1 MIAYWLFKSE
11 PDTWGWDH
19 QVAKGDAGEDW
30 QGVRNY
36 QARNHM
42 RAMRRGDL
50 GFFYHSNIGKAVV
63 GIVEVIRESAPD
75 SSTDDPRWDCVRLRA
90 LRPFLR
96 PVTLDACKAQPGLE
110 AMVLVRN
117 TRLSVQPVTK
127 DEWQIVCRMGG
138 VDP

>member
-1 MIAYWLFKSE
+1 MK
-11 PDTWGWDH
+11 
-19 QVAKGDAGEDW
+19 
-30 QGVRNY
+30 
-36 QARNHM
+36 
-42 RAMRRGDL
+42 RGDL

-63 GIVEVIRESAPD
+63 GIVEVIRESAQD
-75 SSTDDPRWDCVRLRA
+75 TSTDDPRWDCVTLRA

-96 PVTLDACKAQPGLE
+96 PVTLDACKVQPGLE